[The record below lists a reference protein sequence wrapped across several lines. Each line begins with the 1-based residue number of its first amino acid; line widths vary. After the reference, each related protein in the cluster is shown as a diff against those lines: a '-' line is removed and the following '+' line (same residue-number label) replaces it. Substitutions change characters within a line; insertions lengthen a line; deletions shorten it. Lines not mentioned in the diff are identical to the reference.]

1 MHTVQV
7 ITVSVIKTEKEL
19 SALHSSY
26 NSTKEIMPQ
35 SAFLPVTEM
44 SVGHF

>member
-35 SAFLPVTEM
+35 STFPVTEM
-44 SVGHF
+44 FVGHF